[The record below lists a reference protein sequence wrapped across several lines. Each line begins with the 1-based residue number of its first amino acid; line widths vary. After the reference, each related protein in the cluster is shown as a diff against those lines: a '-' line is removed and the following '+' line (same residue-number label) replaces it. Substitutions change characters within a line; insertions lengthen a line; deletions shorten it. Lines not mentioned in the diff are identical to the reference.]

1 MRKNIYIKIFFI
13 LSLIFPNVIFAD
25 EYDDNNY
32 RPENSSINIEQSNLP
47 IVFIDTRHG
56 SDYPNIIHKDYDIVA
71 RMKIIMNKDG
81 INFGD
86 TIIYPNQTVNY
97 EGWISIQY
105 RGNTSFSAS
114 EKKPFNI
121 KTLVTDNVNAKK
133 QKVEI
138 MGMPKDNKW
147 TLLAPYNDRSLI
159 RDVLMFQL
167 ARPYFDYVPR
177 VRHCELIL
185 DGYYYGIYVMAEK
198 PSKGKYRL
206 NLDDPGDNGDEL
218 TGGYQLEVDR
228 DDEQYYYR
236 SKHIMKDKNGKPY
249 IYNNSTVF
257 Q

>member
-121 KTLVTDNVNAKK
+121 KTLFTDNVNAKK
-133 QKVEI
+133 
-138 MGMPKDNKW
+138 
-147 TLLAPYNDRSLI
+147 
-159 RDVLMFQL
+159 
-167 ARPYFDYVPR
+167 
-177 VRHCELIL
+177 
-185 DGYYYGIYVMAEK
+185 
-198 PSKGKYRL
+198 
-206 NLDDPGDNGDEL
+206 
-218 TGGYQLEVDR
+218 
-228 DDEQYYYR
+228 
-236 SKHIMKDKNGKPY
+236 
-249 IYNNSTVF
+249 
-257 Q
+257 